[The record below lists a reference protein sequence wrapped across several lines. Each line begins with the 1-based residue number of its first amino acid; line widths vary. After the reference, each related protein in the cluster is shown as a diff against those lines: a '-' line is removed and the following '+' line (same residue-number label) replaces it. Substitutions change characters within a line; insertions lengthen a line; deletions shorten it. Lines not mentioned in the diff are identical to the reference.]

1 MFYISTFYKCFKFLD
16 FIKFE
21 TLVRDFCIKNKIKGT
36 FIITP
41 EGINATIC
49 SLEESSLEDLKIF
62 IMKKIGDIDFKYSLS
77 NKSPFKKLK
86 IKIRNELVPSGTKG
100 RPYDFKS
107 QYLNADEWN
116 EFLKNDNNLVIDV
129 RNSYENYAGSF
140 KNSISPET
148 KNFKEFKNFIKHNRD
163 NLQGKKIGIF
173 CTGGIRCEK
182 ALYSLK
188 EEGLKDVYQ
197 LKGGILN
204 FFNEATDKSTWQGEC
219 FVFDERVTVDTNLK
233 PGEFKQCYACRR
245 PLSKK
250 DLDRKEYVKGISCHN
265 CLKEKSESDRLRYA
279 ERQKQLDLRNQ

>member
-21 TLVRDFCIKNKIKGT
+21 TPVRDFCIKNKIKGT

-204 FFNEATDKSTWQGEC
+204 F
-219 FVFDERVTVDTNLK
+219 LM
-233 PGEFKQCYACRR
+233 KQQIS
-245 PLSKK
+245 LHG
-250 DLDRKEYVKGISCHN
+250 KENVL
-265 CLKEKSESDRLRYA
+265 CLMKEL
-279 ERQKQLDLRNQ
+279 L